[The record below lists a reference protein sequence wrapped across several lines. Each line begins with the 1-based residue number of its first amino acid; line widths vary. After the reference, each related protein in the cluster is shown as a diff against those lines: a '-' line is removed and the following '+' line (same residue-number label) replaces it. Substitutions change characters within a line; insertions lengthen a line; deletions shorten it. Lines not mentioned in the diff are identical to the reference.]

1 MPRIRSLLLLL
12 PLVACSG
19 PESGE
24 SGPDASTPSGDGGG
38 DATQVPEMGIVNVVV
53 SGYPGSGMPPQYF
66 ANASVVFYEPNFAT
80 TTVVKTDAM
89 GRASATIKKGSFVA
103 VVNPMNYIHVHAAF
117 ANPGDTLRFGPDI
130 VARQPNGSVRVTW
143 PARVISGYTT
153 YYYVYTSC
161 GYSGETTGTSV
172 TLPLDTACSTQPFDV
187 VVTSRRSSQGVTGVM
202 SRRGVM
208 ATGQLVTV
216 SLADNGGAW
225 QTATTTSVP
234 LTNMPSTT
242 DHTGSCTAVQQ
253 LGTLAFNSDGGS
265 ASSTAC
271 AMRLLPEA
279 TSTWAVEASFYKDS
293 NDRSAIQMRQTMPQ
307 TSITPIDG
315 ANHLPWIT
323 TFAYDKATR
332 RVTWSSDAD
341 AAFDASALRIDV
353 SGPRYMVWRIVAP
366 NGLPKTFQI
375 PTLPA
380 ELAMWDLGPNDDA
393 RASLVNMDFV
403 GVSPA
408 EFMAHDLDQED
419 GFVDKPRRGATARTP

>member
-1 MPRIRSLLLLL
+1 MLVFRSLLLLL
-12 PLVACSG
+12 PLVACSSSE
-19 PESGE
+19 PGE
-24 SGPDASTPSGDGGG
+24 MSGPDASTPTGGSDGQLPESGV
-38 DATQVPEMGIVNVVV
+38 ANVVV
-53 SGYPGSGMPPQYF
+53 SGFPSVSMPAQYF
-66 ANASVVFYEPNFAT
+66 ADVPVVFYKPDGTVSA
-80 TTVVKTDAM
+80 VVKTDAM
-89 GRASATIKKGSFVA
+89 GRASATIERNSFVA
-103 VVNPMNYIHVHAAF
+103 VVNDRNWISVHAAF

-130 VARQPNGSVRVTW
+130 TPSQPNGSVRVTW
-143 PARVISGYTT
+143 PARVVGGYTM
-153 YYYVYTSC
+153 YYYVHTPC
-161 GYSGETTGTSV
+161 GSSGETTATSV
-172 TLPLDTACSTQPFDV
+172 TLPLDKACSSTPFDV
-187 VVTSRRSSQGVTGVM
+187 VVTSRRSSQGVSGIM
-202 SRRGVM
+202 SRRGVT

-216 SLADNGGAW
+216 NLADNGGAW
-225 QTATTTSVP
+225 QTATTTTVP

-271 AMRLLPEA
+271 AMRLLPEP
-279 TSTWAVEASFYKDS
+279 TSTWAVETSFYKDS
-293 NDRSAIQMRQTMPQ
+293 NDRSRIQMRQTMPQ
-307 TSITPIDG
+307 TAITPIDG

-323 TFAYDKATR
+323 SFAYDKATR

-341 AAFDASALRIDV
+341 APFDASALRIDV

-366 NGLPKTFQI
+366 NGLPKVFQI
-375 PTLPA
+375 PSLPA

-419 GFVDKPRRGATARTP
+419 GFTDKPRRGATAYSP

>member
-1 MPRIRSLLLLL
+1 MPTIRSLLLLL

-19 PESGE
+19 PESAE
-24 SGPDASTPSGDGGG
+24 SGPDASTPSGD
-38 DATQVPEMGIVNVVV
+38 ATQGPEMGIVNVVV
-53 SGYPGSGMPPQYF
+53 SGYPGVGMPPQYF
-66 ANASVVFYEPNFAT
+66 ANTSVVFYEPDFTT

-130 VARQPNGSVRVTW
+130 VASQPNGSVRVTW

-202 SRRGVM
+202 SRRGVT
-208 ATGQLVTV
+208 ATGQLVNV
-216 SLADNGGAW
+216 NLADNGGTW

-293 NDRSAIQMRQTMPQ
+293 NDRSSIQMRQTMPQ

-323 TFAYDKATR
+323 SFAYDKATR

-375 PTLPA
+375 PALPA

-419 GFVDKPRRGATARTP
+419 GFVDKPRRGATASTP